1 MKLTYEQIKAVTNGA
16 VRIVEED
23 GGLRLWRFTE
33 HQEYL
38 YSQPRPVLTKVK
50 NYRPTSTTSA
60 GVRMAF
66 RTDSESLYL
75 RIEVRKGSP
84 RTFFSV
90 DLAIDGKVVDYLD
103 NFGDKPYPHGEPKT
117 PYPLGVHE
125 KKFSLGKGE
134 KLVELYFPWSVC
146 TFVQELSLD
155 DGATLTPVKR
165 SKKLLVFGDS
175 ITQGYDILR
184 PSQHHI
190 PAAANLLDADLV
202 NKGIGGEYFF
212 PPLADSPDDFQPDY
226 ITVAYGTNDLVH
238 VDGTHFDEDCA
249 AFYGALRKH
258 YPQAKIF
265 AFTPIWHA
273 RFEKADDEA
282 LFDNIDN
289 LEKRIA
295 AAVADIPNLTLIR
308 GREFVPADPKY
319 FSDLVAHPTDEGF
332 AFYRENFCKEIQNA
346 INL

>member
-23 GGLRLWRFTE
+23 SGLRLWRFTE

-38 YSQPRPVLTKVK
+38 YSQLRPVLTKVK
-50 NYRPTSTTSA
+50 NYHPTSTTSA

-75 RIEVRKGSP
+75 RIEVRRGSP

-90 DLAIDGKVVDYLD
+90 DLAIDGKAQDYLD
-103 NFGDKPYPHGEPKT
+103 NFGDKPYPQGAPKT

-125 KKFSLGKGE
+125 KTFALGKGE

-190 PAAANLLDADLV
+190 PVAANRLDADLV
-202 NKGIGGEYFF
+202 NKGIGGEYIF
-212 PPLADSPDDFQPDY
+212 PPLSDSPDDFQPDY

-238 VDGTHFDEDCA
+238 VDGSRFDEDCHTFFA
-249 AFYGALRKH
+249 NLRKH
-258 YPQAKIF
+258 YPNAKI
-265 AFTPIWHA
+265 ACVTPIWRA
-273 RFEKADDEA
+273 S
-282 LFDNIDN
+282 FDGAENFDTIEN
-289 LEKRIA
+289 LEKRMA
-295 AAVADIPNLTLIR
+295 AAVSTVPGVVLVRGYDFIPQDTALL
-308 GREFVPADPKY
+308 
-319 FSDLVAHPTDEGF
+319 SDFTTHPNDAGF
-332 AFYRENFCKEIQNA
+332 AYYSENFWEGIKNA
-346 INL
+346 FEL

>member
-1 MKLTYEQIKAVTNGA
+1 MQLTYEQIKAVTNGA

-66 RTDSESLYL
+66 RTNSERLYL
-75 RIEVRKGSP
+75 RIEVRRGSP

-90 DLAIDGKVVDYLD
+90 DLAIDGKVQDYLD
-103 NFGDKPYPHGEPKT
+103 NFGDKPYPQGAPKT
-117 PYPLGVHE
+117 PYPLGIYE
-125 KKFSLGKGE
+125 KTFALGKGE

-165 SKKLLVFGDS
+165 SKKWLVFGDS

-184 PSQHHI
+184 PSRHHI
-190 PAAANLLDADLV
+190 PATANLLDADLT
-202 NKGIGGEYFF
+202 NKGVGGEYFF

-238 VDGTHFDEDCA
+238 VDGTHFDEDVKT
-249 AFYGALRKH
+249 FFTSLRKH
-258 YPQAKIF
+258 YPNAKI
-265 AFTPIWHA
+265 ACITPIWRA
-273 RFEKADDEA
+273 T
-282 LFDNIDN
+282 FDGANNFDTIEN
-289 LEKRIA
+289 LEKRMA
-295 AAVADIPNLTLIR
+295 AAVADVPGVKVVR
-308 GREFVPADPKY
+308 GYEFVPQDTALL
-319 FSDLVAHPTDEGF
+319 SDLSTHPNDEGF
-332 AFYRENFCKEIQNA
+332 AHYYENFSKEICNA
-346 INL
+346 FND

>member
-38 YSQPRPVLTKVK
+38 YSQPRPVLTKIK

-66 RTDSESLYL
+66 RTNSENLYL
-75 RIEVRKGSP
+75 RIEVRRGSP

-90 DLAIDGKVVDYLD
+90 DLAIDGKVQDYLD
-103 NFGDKPYPHGEPKT
+103 NFGDKPYPQGAPKT
-117 PYPLGVHE
+117 PYPLGIYE
-125 KKFSLGKGE
+125 KTFALGKGE

-165 SKKLLVFGDS
+165 SKKWLVFGDS

-184 PSQHHI
+184 PSRHHI
-190 PAAANLLDADLV
+190 PATANLLDADLT

-212 PPLADSPDDFQPDY
+212 PPLSDSPDDFQPDY

-238 VDGTHFDEDCA
+238 VDGSRFNEDCHTFFA
-249 AFYGALRKH
+249 NLRKH
-258 YPQAKIF
+258 YPKAKI
-265 AFTPIWHA
+265 ACITPIWRA
-273 RFEKADDEA
+273 T
-282 LFDNIDN
+282 FDGANNFDTIEN
-289 LEKRIA
+289 LEKRMA
-295 AAVADIPNLTLIR
+295 AAVADVPGVKVVRGYDFIPQDTGLL
-308 GREFVPADPKY
+308 
-319 FSDLVAHPTDEGF
+319 SDLSTHPNDEGF
-332 AFYRENFCKEIQNA
+332 AYYFENFSKEICNA
-346 INL
+346 FND